1 METVDRLRQIDWHG
15 LAAHSEPLACPN
27 CFHVCVCVC
36 FCGAVIAKNQTQ
48 TSLISIFGP
57 KQLPTNSQV
66 CCVH

>member
-15 LAAHSEPLACPN
+15 LAAHSEPPACPN

-36 FCGAVIAKNQTQ
+36 EAVIAKNQTQ
-48 TSLISIFGP
+48 TSLISIFRP

-66 CCVH
+66 CYVY